1 MVAGALARVAGRQR
15 VERSGQSN
23 QPFGLFQQRLERGGI
38 GLDDAVAKRLQ
49 VALQVG
55 KGRPKLMR
63 GVGDELAPHPL
74 LLLEGGR
81 HLVERVRQADD
92 LLGALARDP
101 RSIVPC
107 RDLAG
112 RATDLAQRH
121 RKARAEQAGNRH
133 GNRDGDDDR
142 ADHDPADAVHEHLTA
157 RLGALAVLGHEVGE
171 ALRADDQDADD
182 EDRDRDACDEERG
195 ERDLPGDAAASPDH
209 GTGSALASVSVGASG
224 AAR

>member
-1 MVAGALARVAGRQR
+1 
-15 VERSGQSN
+15 
-23 QPFGLFQQRLERGGI
+23 
-38 GLDDAVAKRLQ
+38 
-49 VALQVG
+49 
-55 KGRPKLMR
+55 MR
-63 GVGDELAPHPL
+63 GVGDELAPHPFL
-74 LLLEGGR
+74 FVEGGR

-112 RATDLAQRH
+112 RATDLAERH
-121 RKARAEQAGNRH
+121 REARAEQAGNRH

-142 ADHDPADAVHEHLTA
+142 ADHDPADAVHEHLAA

-171 ALRADDQDADD
+171 ALRADNQDADD
-182 EDRDRDACDEERG
+182 EDRDRDAGHEECG

-209 GTGSALASVSVGASG
+209 GTGSAVASASAGASG

>member
-1 MVAGALARVAGRQR
+1 
-15 VERSGQSN
+15 
-23 QPFGLFQQRLERGGI
+23 
-38 GLDDAVAKRLQ
+38 
-49 VALQVG
+49 
-55 KGRPKLMR
+55 MR
-63 GVGDELAPHPL
+63 GVGDELAPHPFL
-74 LLLEGGR
+74 FLEGGR

-101 RSIVPC
+101 RSIVAG

-112 RATDLAQRH
+112 GATDLAQRH
-121 RKARAEQAGNRH
+121 REARAQEAGNCH

-142 ADHDPADAVHEHLTA
+142 ADHDPADAVHEHLAA

-182 EDRDRDACDEERG
+182 EDRDRDARDEERG
-195 ERDLPGDAAASPDH
+195 KRDLPGDPAASPDH
-209 GTGSALASVSVGASG
+209 GAAGR